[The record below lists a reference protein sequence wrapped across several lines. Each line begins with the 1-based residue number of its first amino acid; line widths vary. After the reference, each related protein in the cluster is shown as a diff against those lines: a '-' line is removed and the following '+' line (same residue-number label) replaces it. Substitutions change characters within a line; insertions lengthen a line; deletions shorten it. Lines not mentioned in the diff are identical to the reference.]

1 MALTIGV
8 TGGIGSGKTTVC
20 KVFKLLGAP
29 VFEADEAAKQL
40 LDNDRQV
47 KSGLIHLFGDNI
59 YTSNGTIDR
68 KKLAGIIFDD
78 KIQLSKMNELVHPAV
93 RKNFENWVKQHEHCS
108 YVIHEAAILFESGFY
123 KIMDYTI
130 LVTAPENERIERVM
144 KRDNVS
150 RQKVKERI
158 KNQFPEDKKQE
169 LANLVLTNDNKNLL
183 IPKIIEIDK
192 KLTEDGKI
200 W

>member
-20 KVFKLLGAP
+20 KVFKLLRAP
-29 VFEADEAAKQL
+29 IFEADKTAKNL
-40 LDNDRQV
+40 LDTDQQL
-47 KSGLIHLFGDNI
+47 KSELIHLFGENI
-59 YTSNGTIDR
+59 YTQNGTIDR
-68 KKLAGIIFDD
+68 KKLAGIIFND
-78 KIQLSKMNELVHPAV
+78 KIQLSKMNALVHPAV
-93 RKNFENWVKQHEHCS
+93 RRNFENWVKQHEHFP

-123 KIMDYTI
+123 KIMDYNI

-144 KRDNVS
+144 KRDQIS
-150 RQKVKERI
+150 RKEVEERI
-158 KNQFPEDKKQE
+158 KNQLPEEKKQE
-169 LANLVLTNDNKNLL
+169 LANLVLMNDNKNLL

-192 KLTEDGKI
+192 KLKEDGKI

>member
-29 VFEADEAAKQL
+29 VFEADEAAKKL
-40 LDNDRQV
+40 LDNDQQV
-47 KSGLIHLFGDNI
+47 KSGLIHLFGENI
-59 YTSNGTIDR
+59 YTPNGTIDR
-68 KKLAGIIFDD
+68 KKLAGIIFND

-93 RKNFENWVKQHEHCS
+93 RKNFENWVKHHEHFP

-144 KRDNVS
+144 KRDKVS
-150 RQKVKERI
+150 RQKVEERI
-158 KNQFPEDKKQE
+158 NNQFPEEKKQE
-169 LANLVLTNDNKNLL
+169 LANLVLMNDNKNLL

-192 KLTEDGKI
+192 KLKENGKI

>member
-20 KVFKLLGAP
+20 KVFKLLGVP
-29 VFEADEAAKQL
+29 VFEADKTAKKL
-40 LDNDRQV
+40 LDNDQQV
-47 KSGLIHLFGDNI
+47 KSGLIHLFGENI
-59 YTSNGTIDR
+59 YTPNGTIDR
-68 KKLAGIIFDD
+68 KKLAGIIFND
-78 KIQLSKMNELVHPAV
+78 KIQLSKMNALVHPAV
-93 RKNFENWVKQHEHCS
+93 RRNFKNWVKQHEHFP

-144 KRDNVS
+144 KRDKVS
-150 RQKVKERI
+150 RQKVEERI
-158 KNQFPEDKKQE
+158 KNQFPEEKKQE
-169 LANLVLTNDNKNLL
+169 LANLVLMNDNKNLL

-192 KLTEDGKI
+192 KLKEDGKI